1 MSIYIK
7 NLSLKH
13 SINLLFCLFPI
24 SFVIGSL
31 IVTLN
36 LYLFLILCI
45 IYIKKKNYKL
55 NFDYSNSIL
64 ICFFL
69 SIVIS
74 SAINHFEGDWINTNQ
89 VVVQEHPLLVA
100 LTHGYFVRS
109 ILLLRFVIL
118 YFVVQTLLIN
128 NQLSLKEFFI
138 SSFICTG
145 FVSFDVI
152 VQYFFGYN
160 LLGYKWLTG
169 EITGFF
175 FEEAIAGGY
184 IQKFSLLSIFGLLF
198 FLKEK
203 KYKKQAVFIIVLL
216 LTLGTFLASNR
227 MNFLLL
233 FVSLIFLLLVTKEIR
248 YAIVS
253 SLHPRRKE
261 IHSVPFLPSDVVE
274 IHYECLSLVP

>member
-1 MSIYIK
+1 M
-7 NLSLKH
+7 
-13 SINLLFCLFPI
+13 
-24 SFVIGSL
+24 
-31 IVTLN
+31 
-36 LYLFLILCI
+36 
-45 IYIKKKNYKL
+45 
-55 NFDYSNSIL
+55 
-64 ICFFL
+64 
-69 SIVIS
+69 
-74 SAINHFEGDWINTNQ
+74 
-89 VVVQEHPLLVA
+89 LVA
-100 LTHGYFVRS
+100 ITHGYFVRS

-184 IQKFSLLSIFGLLF
+184 IQKLSLLSIFGLLF

-203 KYKKQAVFIIVLL
+203 KYKKQAIFIIVLL

-227 MNFLLL
+227 TNFLLL
-233 FVSLIFLLLVTKEIR
+233 FVSLIFLLLVT
-248 YAIVS
+248 
-253 SLHPRRKE
+253 
-261 IHSVPFLPSDVVE
+261 
-274 IHYECLSLVP
+274 

>member
-1 MSIYIK
+1 M
-7 NLSLKH
+7 
-13 SINLLFCLFPI
+13 
-24 SFVIGSL
+24 
-31 IVTLN
+31 
-36 LYLFLILCI
+36 
-45 IYIKKKNYKL
+45 
-55 NFDYSNSIL
+55 
-64 ICFFL
+64 
-69 SIVIS
+69 
-74 SAINHFEGDWINTNQ
+74 
-89 VVVQEHPLLVA
+89 VVQEHPLLVA
-100 LTHGYFVRS
+100 ITHGYFVRS

-160 LLGYKWLTG
+160 LLGYKWWTG

-175 FEEAIAGGY
+175 FEEAVAGGY

-233 FVSLIFLLLVTKEIR
+233 FLSLIFYPYLYVI
-248 YAIVS
+248 
-253 SLHPRRKE
+253 P
-261 IHSVPFLPSDVVE
+261 
-274 IHYECLSLVP
+274 